1 MNQAVSSSMSDPMP
15 TTEAPTLV
23 AATAAAAAVVRAFA
37 AAVRGHPIFSER
49 EKHRVV
55 GAWRV

>member
-1 MNQAVSSSMSDPMP
+1 MSDPMP